1 MNGRKGL
8 LIMGHPRVWINYKP
22 RIYTEI
28 FKYIFQSIDLV
39 EIVDFEP
46 SNSGSSGV
54 HDKDIDIVLLSLN
67 GLEQPDIDLPE
78 ERKHEAKVIAFS
90 SKGDYGLKR
99 LPGKTNWEEM
109 RPFGLKELIDELSAG
124 RSSGE

>member
-1 MNGRKGL
+1 
-8 LIMGHPRVWINYKP
+8 MGHPRVWINYKP

-28 FKYIFQSIDLV
+28 FKHIFQSIGLV
-39 EIVDFEP
+39 EIVEFEP
-46 SNSGSSGV
+46 SNSGRFNMHEKNV
-54 HDKDIDIVLLSLN
+54 DIVLLSLN
-67 GLEQPDIDLPE
+67 SLEQPEIELPI
-78 ERKHEAKVIAFS
+78 ERTQNAKVIAFS